1 MRRKRIIEMSS
12 FGDDP
17 IKDLGF
23 VVFPA
28 SAGLDQR
35 DCLFCAF
42 SVGVQCVEHAVQA
55 FDQQRIRHCYVHA
68 HASGTG
74 LAA

>member
-1 MRRKRIIEMSS
+1 MSS

-35 DCLFCAF
+35 DCLFLCFLVASSAF
-42 SVGVQCVEHAVQA
+42 EKTGSRAKVSERSKPTYDFWACVQK
-55 FDQQRIRHCYVHA
+55 D
-68 HASGTG
+68 
-74 LAA
+74 

>member
-1 MRRKRIIEMSS
+1 MSS

-35 DCLFCAF
+35 DCLFLCFLVASLENTKTKSF
-42 SVGVQCVEHAVQA
+42 MLTFDYVCPKSAVGG
-55 FDQQRIRHCYVHA
+55 RR
-68 HASGTG
+68 T
-74 LAA
+74 

>member
-35 DCLFCAF
+35 DCLFLCF
-42 SVGVQCVEHAVQA
+42 LV
-55 FDQQRIRHCYVHA
+55 
-68 HASGTG
+68 ASLENTKTKSFM
-74 LAA
+74 LTLREYEAIFLSRR

>member
-1 MRRKRIIEMSS
+1 MSS

-42 SVGVQCVEHAVQA
+42 SLHLWQCE
-55 FDQQRIRHCYVHA
+55 RY
-68 HASGTG
+68 SGMG
-74 LAA
+74 EGRGSFCGHG

>member
-1 MRRKRIIEMSS
+1 MSS

-42 SVGVQCVEHAVQA
+42 SLHLSC
-55 FDQQRIRHCYVHA
+55 
-68 HASGTG
+68 SGTG
-74 LAA
+74 LSSRFLNWNMLGRKNMIPFPK

>member
-28 SAGLDQR
+28 YAGMIPQPR
-35 DCLFCAF
+35 CGKIYGI
-42 SVGVQCVEHAVQA
+42 SVP
-55 FDQQRIRHCYVHA
+55 RIRGDDPDTVAIYPGVTVCSPHTR
-68 HASGTG
+68 G
-74 LAA
+74 

>member
-1 MRRKRIIEMSS
+1 MSS
-12 FGDDP
+12 FRDDP

-35 DCLFCAF
+35 DCRFHAF
-42 SVGVQCVEHAVQA
+42 PLRLWKFTKTNS
-55 FDQQRIRHCYVHA
+55 FML
-68 HASGTG
+68 TG
-74 LAA
+74 FADRKILDKET

>member
-1 MRRKRIIEMSS
+1 MSS

-42 SVGVQCVEHAVQA
+42 SLHLQLLDLVSVRDVE
-55 FDQQRIRHCYVHA
+55 R
-68 HASGTG
+68 
-74 LAA
+74 

>member
-1 MRRKRIIEMSS
+1 MSS
-12 FGDDP
+12 FRDDP

-35 DCLFCAF
+35 DCRFHAF
-42 SVGVQCVEHAVQA
+42 PLRLWKFTKTNS
-55 FDQQRIRHCYVHA
+55 FMLI
-68 HASGTG
+68 G
-74 LAA
+74 LIFGYML

>member
-42 SVGVQCVEHAVQA
+42 SLHLWKIQKRNLLC
-55 FDQQRIRHCYVHA
+55 
-68 HASGTG
+68 
-74 LAA
+74 

>member
-12 FGDDP
+12 FRDDP
-17 IKDLGF
+17 MKDLGF

-35 DCLFCAF
+35 DCLFLCF
-42 SVGVQCVEHAVQA
+42 LV
-55 FDQQRIRHCYVHA
+55 
-68 HASGTG
+68 ASLENTKTKSFM
-74 LAA
+74 LTFVDSEYML

>member
-1 MRRKRIIEMSS
+1 MSS

-35 DCLFCAF
+35 DCLFLCFLVASLENTKTKSF
-42 SVGVQCVEHAVQA
+42 MLTLRLNMITSLLLM
-55 FDQQRIRHCYVHA
+55 IVHR
-68 HASGTG
+68 TTMPV
-74 LAA
+74 LP

>member
-1 MRRKRIIEMSS
+1 MSS

-35 DCLFCAF
+35 DCLFLCF
-42 SVGVQCVEHAVQA
+42 LV
-55 FDQQRIRHCYVHA
+55 
-68 HASGTG
+68 ASLENTKTKSFM
-74 LAA
+74 LTFVDSEYML

>member
-1 MRRKRIIEMSS
+1 MSS

-35 DCLFCAF
+35 DCLFILCF
-42 SVGVQCVEHAVQA
+42 LV
-55 FDQQRIRHCYVHA
+55 
-68 HASGTG
+68 ASLENTKTKSFM
-74 LAA
+74 LTFVDSEYML

>member
-42 SVGVQCVEHAVQA
+42 SLHLYGDDSC
-55 FDQQRIRHCYVHA
+55 
-68 HASGTG
+68 SGHD
-74 LAA
+74 LRYAKQFF

>member
-1 MRRKRIIEMSS
+1 MSS

-42 SVGVQCVEHAVQA
+42 SLHLWKIQKQNLLC
-55 FDQQRIRHCYVHA
+55 
-68 HASGTG
+68 SGMG
-74 LAA
+74 EGRGSFCGHG

>member
-1 MRRKRIIEMSS
+1 MSS

-28 SAGLDQR
+28 SAG
-35 DCLFCAF
+35 
-42 SVGVQCVEHAVQA
+42 VG
-55 FDQQRIRHCYVHA
+55 
-68 HASGTG
+68 STG
-74 LAA
+74 LPILCFLVASLENTKTKSFMLTFVDSEYML

>member
-1 MRRKRIIEMSS
+1 MSS

-35 DCLFCAF
+35 DCLFLCFLVASLENTKTKSF
-42 SVGVQCVEHAVQA
+42 MLTFVDYRLVCVSSNAVG
-55 FDQQRIRHCYVHA
+55 
-68 HASGTG
+68 
-74 LAA
+74 